1 MKKTSRWMDY
11 LKLRASWGQNG
22 NQDIPAFQ
30 YLSTISFSG
39 SDYTFGP
46 DKSVL
51 VKGAYP
57 DILANE
63 DLTWETSE
71 QLDLGID
78 ARFLDNRLGLTFD
91 YYVKTTKD
99 WLVEAPILDSYGTGA
114 PYINGGDVRNSG
126 FELALSWNDE
136 KGGVRYGVNW
146 NMAYNKNKVTRIAN
160 SEGIIHG
167 ASNILS
173 NGTTEIYRAQVG
185 YPIGYFY
192 GYSTAGVFQ
201 TEEEI
206 AAYKGAKLDGT
217 RQAT

>member
-136 KGGVRYGVNW
+136 KGGLRYGVNW

-160 SEGIIHG
+160 SEGIITG
-167 ASNILS
+167 QATSSATGQRKSTARRWAIPSVTSTATARQECSRPRRRLPPTRERS
-173 NGTTEIYRAQVG
+173 STARAQ
-185 YPIGYFY
+185 
-192 GYSTAGVFQ
+192 
-201 TEEEI
+201 
-206 AAYKGAKLDGT
+206 
-217 RQAT
+217 AT

>member
-1 MKKTSRWMDY
+1 MASAVLRADGSSNFASGHRWGYFPSVSAGWIITEEPWMKKTSHWMDY

-114 PYINGGDVRNSG
+114 PYINGGG
-126 FELALSWNDE
+126 
-136 KGGVRYGVNW
+136 
-146 NMAYNKNKVTRIAN
+146 
-160 SEGIIHG
+160 SE
-167 ASNILS
+167 
-173 NGTTEIYRAQVG
+173 ERRVG
-185 YPIGYFY
+185 KECRSRWSPYH
-192 GYSTAGVFQ
+192 
-201 TEEEI
+201 
-206 AAYKGAKLDGT
+206 
-217 RQAT
+217 